1 MKSARRRDL
10 LKILHEGRA
19 STQKD
24 FVDALRAAGHDVTQ
38 ATVSRDL
45 QELGAVRVREEG
57 RVTYR
62 FPDGVPQ
69 LHGIRTVQRTLV
81 TELEEFAIDICTAG
95 NLVIVLTLPGHAA
108 AVARAIDLARLDDVC
123 GTIAGDDTIFV
134 AAADANAAQVLSH
147 KWRGAT
153 GSNEGQVSDGS

>member
-19 STQKD
+19 STQQD

-45 QELGAVRVREEG
+45 QELGAVKVREG
-57 RVTYR
+57 TGVIYR
-62 FPDGVPQ
+62 FPDGIPRVNGLRP
-69 LHGIRTVQRTLV
+69 IQRTLLS
-81 TELEEFAIDICTAG
+81 ELEDFAIDICTAG
-95 NLVIVLTLPGHAA
+95 NLVVVLTLPGHAA
-108 AVARAIDLARLDDVC
+108 AVARAIDLAHLPDVC

-134 AAADANAAQVLSH
+134 ATADTDTASALADR
-147 KWRGAT
+147 WRGAT
-153 GSNEGQVSDGS
+153 AFDEGQV

>member
-19 STQKD
+19 STQQD
-24 FVDALRAAGHDVTQ
+24 FVDALGAAGHDVTQ

-45 QELGAVRVREEG
+45 QELGAIKVREGG

-62 FPDGVPQ
+62 FPDGVP
-69 LHGIRTVQRTLV
+69 LNGIRSPQRSLV
-81 TELEEFAIDICTAG
+81 NELEEFAIDIRVAG
-95 NLVIVLTLPGHAA
+95 NLVVVLTLPGHAA
-108 AVARAIDLARLDDVC
+108 AVARAVDLAHLTDVS

-134 AAADANAAQVLSH
+134 ATADAATARELSDR
-147 KWRGAT
+147 WRGAT
-153 GSNEGQVSDGS
+153 SEEGRVSDGT